1 MENHQPVMKKGKT
14 LLSFFQKQDQSEG
27 SSIPNDVPPSVATS
41 SEFIES
47 SHSNPV
53 IELSVSI
60 ERDPGKRKQICEYPI
75 NERDQV
81 RRAYLNA
88 GPYQPKLLTYQRT
101 QFGKQTRRFQEH
113 WYNKFRW
120 LEYSSSTDKAYCF
133 YCFLFLTDPTQ
144 PNLSSL
150 AIDGFNSWKRVC
162 NGDKCA
168 FLTHVGTSSSS
179 HHNASLRKAEGLM
192 KPSQHIDKVM
202 LAVSSEEVQ
211 KNRLRL
217 KTTITSVRWLALQGC
232 SFRGHNESSKSLN
245 RGNFLELLD
254 AFGRLNKE
262 VGDVLSSAARNNTY
276 TSPKVQKEVLNIM
289 ANRVRQRIRSEI
301 GDASFCILV
310 DEAQDES
317 KREQM
322 ALILRF
328 VNSNGILTERFFEI
342 KSVSDTTSLTLKNT
356 VSDILVHYN
365 LPAQNMR
372 GQGYD
377 GASNMRGAW
386 NGLQALFLK
395 DCPYAY
401 YVHCFAH
408 RLQLT
413 LVSAAKD
420 VRDIW
425 DFFSHLDNVVNM
437 MTSSP
442 KRLCELQITQRREIE
457 HLLEIGE
464 RNPGRGANQIGN
476 LQRAGATRWSS
487 HYDSVKSLIDMY
499 GATCKVLE
507 HLSEH
512 SSNTS
517 SQAEVGGIYKNITS
531 FEFVFVLHFMRRILA
546 ITDILCQAL
555 QKKTQDIL
563 TAMRF
568 VYSTKIVIQALRED
582 GWEEFLQEVTS
593 FCSKHDVYIPDFD
606 SSYRVGRSRGR
617 EYPTVE
623 HHYHFD
629 VFNKAIDFL
638 LMELNTRFN
647 ETSVELLSLSAAL
660 DPKNSFESFN
670 IDDICKLAEKFY
682 PQDFTKQDIYSLR
695 IELQHYQSDVISES
709 RFQVSTL
716 SNLCQELVASR
727 RSENYVMLTR
737 LIYLVLT
744 LPVSTATVERAFS
757 AMKHVKTAIRNK
769 MEDGFLAD
777 CMTIYIE
784 REFAMN
790 IDVES
795 IIDEYYAYDQHL
807 NMILGDVEEI
817 ITTVGIDNETY
828 EEIVQTTKRIVP
840 FLFVQGDR
848 VILVSPPLRIA

>member
-1 MENHQPVMKKGKT
+1 MK
-14 LLSFFQKQDQSEG
+14 L
-27 SSIPNDVPPSVATS
+27 
-41 SEFIES
+41 
-47 SHSNPV
+47 
-53 IELSVSI
+53 
-60 ERDPGKRKQICEYPI
+60 
-75 NERDQV
+75 
-81 RRAYLNA
+81 
-88 GPYQPKLLTYQRT
+88 
-101 QFGKQTRRFQEH
+101 
-113 WYNKFRW
+113 
-120 LEYSSSTDKAYCF
+120 
-133 YCFLFLTDPTQ
+133 
-144 PNLSSL
+144 
-150 AIDGFNSWKRVC
+150 
-162 NGDKCA
+162 
-168 FLTHVGTSSSS
+168 
-179 HHNASLRKAEGLM
+179 
-192 KPSQHIDKVM
+192 SQHIDKVM

-211 KNRLRL
+211 KNCLRL

-276 TSPKVQKEVLNIM
+276 TSPEVQKEVLNIM
-289 ANRVRQRIRSEI
+289 ANRVRQRIQSEI

-328 VNSNGILTERFFEI
+328 VNSN
-342 KSVSDTTSLTLKNT
+342 

-372 GQGYD
+372 GQG
-377 GASNMRGAW
+377 
-386 NGLQALFLK
+386 
-395 DCPYAY
+395 
-401 YVHCFAH
+401 
-408 RLQLT
+408 LQLT
-413 LVSAAKD
+413 LVSAVKD

-546 ITDILCQAL
+546 ITDILWQTL

-647 ETSVELLSLSAAL
+647 ETSVELLSLSTAL

-682 PQDFTKQDIYSLR
+682 RQDFTKQDIYSLR

-744 LPVSTATVERAFS
+744 LPVSTATIERAFS
-757 AMKHVKTAIRNK
+757 AMKHVKTTIRNK

-790 IDVES
+790 IDVDS
-795 IIDEYYAYDQHL
+795 IIDEYYAYNQHL

-817 ITTVGIDNETY
+817 ITIVEIDNETY
-828 EEIVQTTKRIVP
+828 EEIVQVLHRMESVIVLCICSYVEIQEHEMKP
-840 FLFVQGDR
+840 NCVVGQSENVARMRRLMIDKGS
-848 VILVSPPLRIA
+848 LLRGFDW